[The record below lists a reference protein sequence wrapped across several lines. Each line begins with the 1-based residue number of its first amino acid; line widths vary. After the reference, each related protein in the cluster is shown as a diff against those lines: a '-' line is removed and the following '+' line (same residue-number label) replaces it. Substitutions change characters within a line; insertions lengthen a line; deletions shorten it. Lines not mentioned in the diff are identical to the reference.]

1 MESRQYSIESS
12 LPSTTTA
19 AKRTVSPPLSPTRMQ
34 FRKKFRR
41 MSGCS
46 SGKPATSLILAAMTT
61 FLCRHSYP
69 GEMSENLIDFSERG
83 NSVED
88 DRSPGIMTARSSPPT
103 IHLSPSRQSSSS
115 TDGGQANTAASAASG
130 NSLSVAKKKREL
142 FSARSSRSG
151 GSNKSSDASI
161 DLSSKVSL
169 IPQEIPPAV

>member
-1 MESRQYSIESS
+1 
-12 LPSTTTA
+12 
-19 AKRTVSPPLSPTRMQ
+19 
-34 FRKKFRR
+34 
-41 MSGCS
+41 
-46 SGKPATSLILAAMTT
+46 
-61 FLCRHSYP
+61 
-69 GEMSENLIDFSERG
+69 MSENLIDFSERG